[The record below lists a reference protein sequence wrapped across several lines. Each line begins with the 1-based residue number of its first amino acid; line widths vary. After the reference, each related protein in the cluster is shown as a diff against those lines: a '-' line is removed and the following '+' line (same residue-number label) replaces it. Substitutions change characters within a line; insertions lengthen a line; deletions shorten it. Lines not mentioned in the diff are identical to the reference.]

1 VFEYRPRSGVSLGAS
16 FADGVAK
23 ATGKQVGLIP
33 CADGGT
39 RLSQWM
45 PGEILYDHA
54 AFMTKL
60 AMRNSKLCGILW
72 HQGEGDCKE
81 AVDGNYEEVVRSYK
95 ERFITMITA
104 LRRELGA
111 EDVPLLIGE
120 LSEHYGE
127 QYRMGEC
134 PAHLNR
140 MFRELEAELP
150 YCRVIEAHDLPL
162 KDDNLHFCSK
172 SLRELGVRYC
182 EGYLSLMNEKSK
194 EGSK

>member
-1 VFEYRPRSGVSLGAS
+1 
-16 FADGVAK
+16 
-23 ATGKQVGLIP
+23 
-33 CADGGT
+33 
-39 RLSQWM
+39 M

-172 SLRELGVRYC
+172 SLRELRVRSC